1 MHRTGWAVLLALLT
15 ALLSGAL
22 TFDKRSWPAFAGDEA
37 TYLMLGESLAW
48 DFDIHYG
55 RADYDRFVAH
65 WQRPPEGL
73 ILQSSDDGRPL
84 TYGKPALYSL
94 ALAPFLR
101 LAPVRGAAIANALF
115 LALAACVAA
124 RALRST
130 VEAAAPWLVACFVFA
145 SV

>member
-1 MHRTGWAVLLALLT
+1 MHRAGWAVLLGLLLALLG
-15 ALLSGAL
+15 GAL

-73 ILQSSDDGRPL
+73 ILPTSDDGATLP
-84 TYGKPALYSL
+84 TGKPALYSL
-94 ALAPFLR
+94 AIAPFLR
-101 LAPVRGAAIANALF
+101 AAPVRGAAIANALF
-115 LALAACVAA
+115 LAIAACVAA
-124 RALRST
+124 ASLRSA
-130 VEAAAPWLVACFVFA
+130 VESAAPWLVACFVFA
-145 SV
+145 S